1 MGGGTTVGLGRVR
14 PDGGTIIGVGEVF
27 SSLLLQCITLT
38 PGVIHILG
46 ATEDTTIS
54 LKEVITSGADGNIF
68 FTPGWNYAASDSN
81 PDSFL
86 NKSFLLTILSFFVI
100 FNLG

>member
-1 MGGGTTVGLGRVR
+1 MGGGITVGLGRVR
-14 PDGGTIIGVGEVF
+14 PDGSTIIGVGEVF
-27 SSLLLQCITLT
+27 SFLLLQYITPT

-46 ATEDTTIS
+46 ATGDTTIS
-54 LKEVITSGADGNIF
+54 LKEVITSGADGKF
-68 FTPGWNYAASDSN
+68 FTPDWNYAASDSN

-86 NKSFLLTILSFFVI
+86 NKSFPLTILSFFVI